1 MAFPSTLLWIVS
13 VMTLLSTVCS
23 NVVFDEDP
31 LQPVTS
37 DETVSVGGAVT
48 LTCRVAESDNSSL
61 QWSNTVQQTL
71 YFGEKRALR
80 DNRIQLHHSTPTE
93 LSIIISEVQLS
104 DEGEYTCSIFT
115 MPVRT
120 ARATVTVLGVPDKPH
135 ISGLESPV
143 QEGGT
148 LILTCTTTGSKPPA
162 RLRWFRGD
170 LEVQGRPDVVESVPD
185 EPTYNVSSE
194 LTLEVSRADDNQ
206 VVTCAVDHPSLT
218 SGDKRSDQV
227 LQVLYSPNVEIAPE
241 SDLPR
246 EGERFHLECLGNS
259 NPEPSSYIWEKKDGE
274 LPPLAKAEGN
284 LLRFE
289 TLNKSDNG
297 VYLCFADNGIGSSM
311 GEYVLL
317 VQEDPTEPSE
327 STSAPPTPTFSSLV
341 TDATSSPSELSSTGS
356 PSESPPT
363 TNVASAA
370 TTTLSNE
377 LYTDLSDSSATLA
390 PSSLSFTNVA
400 SAATTAVSTD
410 LYPLSDSSA
419 TLAPSSPSSTN
430 VASAA
435 TTAVSTDLYPLS
447 DSSATLAPSS
457 PSSTNVASA
466 ATTAV
471 SNDLYPLSDSSATLA
486 PSSPSSTNVASAATT
501 VLSNDL
507 FPDLTDSSATLLPS
521 SPSSL
526 TPSVVSDES
535 NGHGTPTDPTA
546 MSTSSSVDHAVI
558 GGVVAVIV
566 FILLCLL
573 IVFGRYLIR
582 HKGTYLTHEAK
593 GSDDAPDADTAIINA
608 EGGNSGAEDKKEY
621 FI

>member
-1 MAFPSTLLWIVS
+1 MTGLSVSQGTAFRSSWRPSRCLQNGRHYALSLTFPPVRPPASQPLGSLTLRPFSL
-13 VMTLLSTVCS
+13 TY
-23 NVVFDEDP
+23 DDP

-61 QWSNTVQQTL
+61 QWSNTAQQTL

-80 DNRIQLHHSTPTE
+80 DNRIQLHRSTPTE

-104 DEGEYTCSIFT
+104 DEGFFYFFF
-115 MPVRT
+115 VRT
-120 ARATVTVLGVPDKPH
+120 YFLPH
-135 ISGLESPV
+135 ISGLEHPV

-148 LILTCTTTGSKPPA
+148 LTLTCTSTGSKPPA

-170 LEVQGRPDVVESVPD
+170 MELQGRPDVVESVPD

-206 VVTCAVDHPSLT
+206 VVTCAVDHPSLAP
-218 SGDKRSDQV
+218 GDKRSEQA
-227 LQVLYSPNVEIAPE
+227 LQVLYSPNVQILPE

-246 EGERFHLECLGNS
+246 EGEKFHLECLGNS

-274 LPPLAKAEGN
+274 LPPLAKAEGTF
-284 LLRFE
+284 LRFE
-289 TLNKSDNG
+289 ALNKSDNG
-297 VYLCFADNGIGSSM
+297 VYLCFADNGIGSSV

-317 VQEDPTEPSE
+317 VQ
-327 STSAPPTPTFSSLV
+327 
-341 TDATSSPSELSSTGS
+341 DAAE
-356 PSESPPT
+356 
-363 TNVASAA
+363 NIA
-370 TTTLSNE
+370 
-377 LYTDLSDSSATLA
+377 
-390 PSSLSFTNVA
+390 
-400 SAATTAVSTD
+400 
-410 LYPLSDSSA
+410 
-419 TLAPSSPSSTN
+419 
-430 VASAA
+430 
-435 TTAVSTDLYPLS
+435 
-447 DSSATLAPSS
+447 
-457 PSSTNVASA
+457 
-466 ATTAV
+466 
-471 SNDLYPLSDSSATLA
+471 
-486 PSSPSSTNVASAATT
+486 
-501 VLSNDL
+501 
-507 FPDLTDSSATLLPS
+507 
-521 SPSSL
+521 
-526 TPSVVSDES
+526 
-535 NGHGTPTDPTA
+535 DPTA

-608 EGGNSGAEDKKEY
+608 EGGNSGVEDKKEY